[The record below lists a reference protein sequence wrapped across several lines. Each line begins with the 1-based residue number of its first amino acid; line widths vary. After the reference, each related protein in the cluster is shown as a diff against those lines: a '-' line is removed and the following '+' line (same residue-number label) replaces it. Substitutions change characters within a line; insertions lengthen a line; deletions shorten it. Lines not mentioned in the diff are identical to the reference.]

1 MRRSLAQQY
10 TNEELREFFART
22 PMIEPFS
29 SNLDSIFAMNI
40 DVNKLFVLAQVR
52 GGRRTP
58 RARATARWLGLCS
71 KRFQGYGRQHG
82 SHVDKRARVRDG
94 EGCGV
99 RRPAY
104 V

>member
-1 MRRSLAQQY
+1 MGAAFLAHKAAAIGERVLLTRLMTRAEEAEDDAPDNADAAVLRRDA

-58 RARATARWLGLCS
+58 RARLASNL
-71 KRFQGYGRQHG
+71 
-82 SHVDKRARVRDG
+82 
-94 EGCGV
+94 
-99 RRPAY
+99 
-104 V
+104 